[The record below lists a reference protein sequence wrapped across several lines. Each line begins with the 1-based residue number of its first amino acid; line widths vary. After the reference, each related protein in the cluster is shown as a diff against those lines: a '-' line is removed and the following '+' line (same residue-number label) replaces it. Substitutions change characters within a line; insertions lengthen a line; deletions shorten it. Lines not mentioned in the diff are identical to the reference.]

1 MASFLLVGHPLATS
15 GLGQRIFGEMV
26 HVVAYAM
33 AKRQAEAILSSQQVD
48 MAIIMA
54 DLSATQV
61 GAQTNHNGA
70 QLALEMQQAL
80 GVNVIVLSPNTFQGL
95 YCVLVTIDLDTI
107 MRHIQFKLANPRV
120 TQYQLIP

>member
-33 AKRQAEAILSSQQVD
+33 AKRQAEAILSSQHVD
-48 MAIIMA
+48 LAICMG
-54 DLSATQV
+54 DLSAMQP
-61 GAQTNHNGA
+61 GAHSKQDGA

-95 YCVLVTIDLDTI
+95 YCVPDTIDLETI

>member
-1 MASFLLVGHPLATS
+1 
-15 GLGQRIFGEMV
+15 
-26 HVVAYAM
+26 M

-95 YCVLVTIDLDTI
+95 YCVPDTIDLETI

>member
-1 MASFLLVGHPLATS
+1 MASFLLVGHTLATS

-26 HVVAYAM
+26 HVVEYVM
-33 AKRQAEAILSSQQVD
+33 GRHQAVTVLSSQQVD

-95 YCVLVTIDLDTI
+95 YCVPDTYTVASTA
-107 MRHIQFKLANPRV
+107 RTLFRAASNSL
-120 TQYQLIP
+120 YSL